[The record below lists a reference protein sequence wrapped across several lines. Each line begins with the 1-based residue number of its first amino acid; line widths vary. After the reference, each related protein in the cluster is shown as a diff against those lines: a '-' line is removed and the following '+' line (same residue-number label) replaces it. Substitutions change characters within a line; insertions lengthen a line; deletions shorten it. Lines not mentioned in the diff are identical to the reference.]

1 LRTGF
6 SALLW
11 VELDRAHVFL
21 FQDGDKLCSVAAR
34 SYHFFAKF
42 HCGIRVRKIE
52 VGVRVD
58 ALKQLGFVS
67 CDQAI
72 PAHVGQF
79 DDGRQRSHAPRQQLK
94 TSQLRRLLAG
104 VVEGL
109 KTETDPEEWN
119 AAAEGIYE
127 GRPQF
132 AVVKHA
138 YKGFEMT
145 YARE

>member
-1 LRTGF
+1 
-6 SALLW
+6 
-11 VELDRAHVFL
+11 VELDCAHVFF
-21 FQDGDKLCSVAAR
+21 FQDGDKLCSVTAR
-34 SYHFFAKF
+34 SYRFFAKF

-52 VGVRVD
+52 VGVSVD
-58 ALKQLGFVS
+58 ALKQLGRVS
-67 CDQAI
+67 CNQAI

-79 DDGRQRSHAPRQQLK
+79 GDGRQCSYTPRQQLK

-109 KTETDPEEWN
+109 KTETNAEEWN

-127 GRPQF
+127 GRAQF

-138 YKGFEMT
+138 YEGFEMT